1 MFKLKS
7 EKAITLSVLIT
18 TVIILLILST
28 IAIYSVKSSKNAAP
42 YNKMLA
48 DINLLQE
55 KVLDYYSKNGVIPK
69 KNNTQTVI
77 DGKTYYEVDI
87 DKLEYITL
95 NYGLKQSSNNDIYL
109 IDDRLNIY
117 YKEGI
122 ELDGQ
127 IYHINDKIQND
138 DKTNDTSW
146 ILADFAKRNILE
158 DGKGISNETLNNIN
172 SLTRRFTSYEAN
184 GQTYNLTKEEVLS
197 FLMVFYGV
205 NDEELIVYTY
215 HPIFWST
222 HVYGEGET
230 SYNRRVAIINY
241 LNNQDEVTGMLRGD
255 VNEDNKIDDADIFYL
270 RSSLNTMDYYYM
282 NIPDDG
288 EEYDEYFKQNYLNIV
303 SDTNNDYSL
312 DLTDIT
318 RLSNYLKGNNLAVV
332 IEDMTAKYYIDS
344 DDAWQEEELNDY

>member
-1 MFKLKS
+1 MF
-7 EKAITLSVLIT
+7 
-18 TVIILLILST
+18 
-28 IAIYSVKSSKNAAP
+28 
-42 YNKMLA
+42 
-48 DINLLQE
+48 
-55 KVLDYYSKNGVIPK
+55 GF
-69 KNNTQTVI
+69 
-77 DGKTYYEVDI
+77 
-87 DKLEYITL
+87 KLEYITL